1 LRKQTLE
8 DEDDD
13 ENEDEKS
20 LMIDIREAES
30 RDAPAILELYRQLV
44 RPVAPDLA
52 IDVRAE
58 RIEQIRRDPHN
69 FLWVIESDQEV
80 LGTVFITLC
89 LDPMYSQQ
97 PYALLENFVI
107 HEGHRTKGYGA
118 LLMRHAEDFCYRAD
132 CSKIM
137 LQSHGSRVEAHA
149 FFEAQGFSANNK
161 KGFVKYRS
169 QMEHE

>member
-1 LRKQTLE
+1 
-8 DEDDD
+8 
-13 ENEDEKS
+13 
-20 LMIDIREAES
+20 MIDIREAES

-107 HEGHRTKGYGA
+107 HEPHRTKGYGA
-118 LLMRHAEDFCYRAD
+118 LLIRHAEDFCYRAD

>member
-58 RIEQIRRDPHN
+58 RIEQIRRDP
-69 FLWVIESDQEV
+69 
-80 LGTVFITLC
+80 
-89 LDPMYSQQ
+89 Y
-97 PYALLENFVI
+97 
-107 HEGHRTKGYGA
+107 RTS
-118 LLMRHAEDFCYRAD
+118 HAKTTR
-132 CSKIM
+132 
-137 LQSHGSRVEAHA
+137 R
-149 FFEAQGFSANNK
+149 
-161 KGFVKYRS
+161 
-169 QMEHE
+169 